1 MFRFPVYDDI
11 VSVDDVNCKGK
22 GVIDVTIVFFISLLN
37 LRLDMFLKDFIC
49 CYSIVIFYLQQLKK
63 RLILSK
69 RVFFSIL

>member
-1 MFRFPVYDDI
+1 MYDDI

-22 GVIDVTIVFFISLLN
+22 GVIDVTIVFFITLLN
-37 LRLDMFLKDFIC
+37 LKFDMFLKDFIF